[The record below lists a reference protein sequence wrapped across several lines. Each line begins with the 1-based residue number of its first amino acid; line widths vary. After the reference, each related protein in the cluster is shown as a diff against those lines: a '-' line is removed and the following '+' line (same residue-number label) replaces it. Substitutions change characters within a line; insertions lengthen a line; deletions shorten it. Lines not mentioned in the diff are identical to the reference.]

1 MQKMETMEDVQDMQ
15 TTLDYGAYG
24 GYGGYKGQVGYGGIV
39 RGESTELILK
49 EVASMC
55 PKSLRLLLFQS
66 GSWYVDFLI

>member
-15 TTLDYGAYG
+15 TTLDYGDYR
-24 GYGGYKGQVGYGGIV
+24 GYKGQVGYGGIV

-49 EVASMC
+49 EVALMC
-55 PKSLRLLLFQS
+55 PKSLRFLLFQS